1 MEKQAVMNEIMF
13 PDRREKDGDEK
24 EERCEDE
31 KEERE
36 KTREEKSF
44 FCVFINTGH
53 SYKDKKPKK

>member
-1 MEKQAVMNEIMF
+1 MNEIMF
-13 PDRREKDGDEK
+13 PDRRERDGDEK

-44 FCVFINTGH
+44 FLRLH
-53 SYKDKKPKK
+53 KYRSQLQR